1 MSYNFIRYETVGAGN
16 IARIV
21 LDRPETRNA
30 QNRGLLVELDEAFR
44 RAEQDD
50 SIDIIILSGSGAG
63 FSSGH
68 DMGSETAA
76 LEELPGPHQH
86 PTFRIDG
93 GTAESHVERRMRQ
106 EWHYYYECTR
116 RWRELRKI
124 TIAQVHGKVI
134 SAGLML
140 MWACDLIVAA
150 ADTLFADVVAV
161 RLGMPGVEYMAH
173 PFELGPRRA
182 KELLLTGDAIDA
194 EEAHR
199 IGMVSKVFPNDVLA
213 ERTVEFADRIARRPA
228 MARLLIKDSVNGAVD
243 AMGFQDSLRHSF
255 GLHQLG
261 HAHWTALHDDK
272 FPAGKPGPDIEDWKA
287 AGPLRIA
294 DRRLP

>member
-1 MSYNFIRYETVGAGN
+1 MTYSFLRYETVGAGN

-30 QNRGLLVELDEAFR
+30 QNRGLLVELDDAFR

-50 SIDIIILSGSGAG
+50 SIDVIILAGSGPA

-68 DMGSETAA
+68 DMGSEIAA
-76 LEELPGPHQH
+76 LEELPGPQQH

-93 GTAESHVERRMRQ
+93 GSSKSHVERRMRQ
-106 EWHYYYECTR
+106 EWHYYFECTR

-140 MWACDLIVAA
+140 MWACDLIVSSDDA
-150 ADTLFADVVAV
+150 LFADVVAV

-173 PFELGPRRA
+173 PFEFGPRRA

-199 IGMVSKVFPNDVLA
+199 IGMVSKLFPAAELG
-213 ERTVEFADRIARRPA
+213 ERTVEFASRIARRPA

-243 AMGFQDSLRHSF
+243 AMGFQESLRHSF

-261 HAHWTALHDDK
+261 HAHWTALHEDK
-272 FPAGKPGPDIEDWKA
+272 FPAAKPGPDIEDWRD
-287 AGPLRIA
+287 AGPLHTTNP
-294 DRRLP
+294 RRP

>member
-1 MSYNFIRYETVGAGN
+1 MTYRFIRYETAGAGN

-21 LDRPETRNA
+21 LDRPEARNA
-30 QNRGLLVELDEAFR
+30 QNRGLLVELDDAFR

-50 SIDIIILSGSGAG
+50 DIDVIILAG
-63 FSSGH
+63 NGPSFSAGH
-68 DMGSETAA
+68 DMGSEIAA

-93 GTAESHVERRMRQ
+93 GTAQSHVERRMRQ
-106 EWHYYYECTR
+106 EWQYYFDCTR

-140 MWACDLIVAA
+140 MWACDLIVASEDA
-150 ADTLFADVVAV
+150 LFADVVAA

-199 IGMVSKVFPNDVLA
+199 IGMVSKIFAPEHL
-213 ERTVEFADRIARRPA
+213 EEHTIEFATRIARRPA
-228 MARLLIKDSVNGAVD
+228 MARLLIKDSINGAVD
-243 AMGFQDSLRHSF
+243 AMGFQESLRLSF

-272 FPAGKPGPDIEDWKA
+272 FPAAKPGPDIEDWKT
-287 AGPLRIA
+287 AGPLRTA
-294 DRRLP
+294 DSRRP

>member
-1 MSYNFIRYETVGAGN
+1 MTYTFIRYETVGAGN

-30 QNRGLLVELDEAFR
+30 QNRGLLTELDDAFR

-50 SIDIIILSGSGAG
+50 SIDVIILSGSGAG

-68 DMGSETAA
+68 DMGSEIAA
-76 LEELPGPHQH
+76 LEELPGPRQH

-106 EWHYYYECTR
+106 EWHYYFECTR

-150 ADTLFADVVAV
+150 EDTLFADVVAV

-173 PFELGPRRA
+173 PFEFGPRRA

-199 IGMVSKVFPNDVLA
+199 IGMVSKVFPGEELG
-213 ERTVEFADRIARRPA
+213 ERTVEFASRIARRPA

-243 AMGFQDSLRHSF
+243 AMGFQESLRHSF

-261 HAHWTALHDDK
+261 HAHWTALHEDK
-272 FPAGKPGPDIEDWKA
+272 FPAAKPGPDIEDWKA
-287 AGPLRIA
+287 AGPLQTANPHRA
-294 DRRLP
+294 